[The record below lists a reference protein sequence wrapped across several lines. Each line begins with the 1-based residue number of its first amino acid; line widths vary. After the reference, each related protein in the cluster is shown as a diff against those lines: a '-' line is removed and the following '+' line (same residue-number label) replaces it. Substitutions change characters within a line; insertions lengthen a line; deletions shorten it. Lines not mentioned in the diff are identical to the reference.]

1 MLCDGR
7 PDPTSK
13 KELNTY
19 MNLWKDETE
28 FKEVKVVLGECE
40 LTLEVSFVTLRT
52 FYWGKAALLSGGL
65 CLISFQYF

>member
-13 KELNTY
+13 KELNTF

-28 FKEVKVVLGECE
+28 FKEFQLVLGECE
-40 LTLEVSFVTLRT
+40 LTLEVSFCLSNNYFRMWGLIGHVMDQGVTPET
-52 FYWGKAALLSGGL
+52 
-65 CLISFQYF
+65 

>member
-19 MNLWKDETE
+19 MNLWKEESE
-28 FKEVKVVLGECE
+28 FKEFNLVLEECE
-40 LTLEVSFVTLRT
+40 LTLEVITKLDSNIAHNLFSFVL
-52 FYWGKAALLSGGL
+52 
-65 CLISFQYF
+65 